1 MEPAEFLVKSV
12 RLLQTRLQA
21 RLLPRSLML
30 QLAIIAVSVPS
41 LALDFAKVAIVAITV
56 PSPAQGSAK
65 VVKVNPS
72 EASYKIKRGG
82 TVQIGVAIDVDEG
95 YHINSN
101 RPAEKYLIPTSLK
114 FERIDGITTSPIIYP
129 KAKLQKFE
137 FSQKP
142 LSVFEGKTLLKLT
155 ARALPS
161 LTPGAQTL
169 KGKLTVQACNNQQ
182 CLRPQT
188 VDVSI
193 PLQVE

>member
-1 MEPAEFLVKSV
+1 MKTKVPIAPISPKHPGEKMK
-12 RLLQTRLQA
+12 LLRSII
-21 RLLPRSLML
+21 LPII
-30 QLAIIAVSVPS
+30 IIALSATG
-41 LALDFAKVAIVAITV
+41 L
-56 PSPAQGSAK
+56 AQGSAK
-65 VVKVNPS
+65 VVKVNPGES
-72 EASYKIKRGG
+72 TYRLKRGG
-82 TVQIGVAIDVDEG
+82 TVQIAVAIDVDEG

-114 FERIDGITTSPIIYP
+114 FDRIDGITTSPIVYP

-142 LSVFEGKTLLKLT
+142 LSVFEGKTTLKLT
-155 ARALPS
+155 ACALPS
-161 LTPGAQTL
+161 MSPGAQTL

>member
-1 MEPAEFLVKSV
+1 MKSISMSNPIK
-12 RLLQTRLQA
+12 
-21 RLLPRSLML
+21 LLPI
-30 QLAIIAVSVPS
+30 AIMIMAFS
-41 LALDFAKVAIVAITV
+41 ITGL
-56 PSPAQGSAK
+56 AQGSAK
-65 VVKVNPS
+65 VVKVNPGES
-72 EASYKIKRGG
+72 SYKIKRGG
-82 TVQIGVAIDVDEG
+82 TVQIAVAIDVDEG

-101 RPAEKYLIPTSLK
+101 HPAEKYLIPTALK
-114 FERIDGITTSPIIYP
+114 FDRIDGITTSSIVYP

-142 LSVFEGKTLLKLT
+142 LSVFEGKTVLKLT

-161 LTPGAQTL
+161 LSPGAQTL

-193 PLQVE
+193 ALQVE

>member
-1 MEPAEFLVKSV
+1 MKGAGAADASNIQEVTMKVV
-12 RLLQTRLQA
+12 RLFLFVVVVGVLSSSA
-21 RLLPRSLML
+21 
-30 QLAIIAVSVPS
+30 LAQS
-41 LALDFAKVAIVAITV
+41 
-56 PSPAQGSAK
+56 GSAK
-65 VVKVNPS
+65 VVKVS
-72 EASYKIKRGG
+72 TGESVYKIKRGG
-82 TVQIGVAIDVDEG
+82 SAQLAVIIKVDDE

-101 RPAEKYLIPTSLK
+101 RPAEKYLIPTALK
-114 FERIDGITTSPIIYP
+114 IERMAGLTTTPVTYP

-142 LSVFEGKTLLKLT
+142 LSVFEGKSVLKLT

-161 LTPGAQTL
+161 LAPGSQTL

-188 VDVSI
+188 IEVSI